1 MVAARAEYIIQEN
14 IINIVPSFHNY
25 QDIRT
30 FFSVATRQTFR
41 YRHWPTHV
49 LSASLLILAAAV

>member
-1 MVAARAEYIIQEN
+1 MVAARAEYVIQEN

-30 FFSVATRQTFR
+30 LVTVTTTSLFRSVVICGNIT
-41 YRHWPTHV
+41 YR
-49 LSASLLILAAAV
+49 

>member
-41 YRHWPTHV
+41 YRH
-49 LSASLLILAAAV
+49 